1 MALKYIS
8 KTMDDIKKR
17 PADSEQDP
25 SILEE
30 ILLRG
35 MSPKDTIVTVIDLL
49 MTGIDT
55 VNIIQLNESI
65 WRFQM
70 TFFFQN

>member
-65 WRFQM
+65 
-70 TFFFQN
+70 

>member
-55 VNIIQLNESI
+55 VNIIQLNEI
-65 WRFQM
+65 LKNKFIH
-70 TFFFQN
+70 